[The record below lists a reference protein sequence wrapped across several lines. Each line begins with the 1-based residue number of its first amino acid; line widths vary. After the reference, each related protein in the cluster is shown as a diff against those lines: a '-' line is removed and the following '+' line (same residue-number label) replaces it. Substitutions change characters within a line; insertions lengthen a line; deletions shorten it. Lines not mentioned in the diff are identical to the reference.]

1 MTKLTWLSHATWL
14 IEHGDLR
21 ILLDP
26 FFTDNPA
33 AQVQAD
39 DMDGITHI
47 LVSHGHFDHVG
58 DVASI
63 AKRTGALV
71 VATFEIA
78 QWFEKQ
84 GVSPCGPMNV
94 GGTVPLDVDGITL
107 GHAKMVPAIHSSGL
121 PDGSY
126 GGSAA
131 GFVLALGDKKI
142 YFACDTA
149 YFSDMK
155 FYAHGVDVAVVP
167 IGDVFTMGVDDSIQ
181 AIQRIEPKLA
191 LPTHH
196 GTWPPIT
203 QDVEAWAVRVREDA
217 KCEARALSVGESIAI
232 E

>member
-33 AQVQAD
+33 AHISAD
-39 DMDGITHI
+39 DMDGTTHI

-63 AKRTGALV
+63 ARRTGAV
-71 VATFEIA
+71 IVTNFEIA
-78 QWFEKQ
+78 QWFDNQ
-84 GVSPCGPMNV
+84 DVPQCSPMNV
-94 GGTVPLDVDGITL
+94 GGTIPLSVADQEL
-107 GHAKMVPAIHSSGL
+107 GRVKMVPAIHSSGL

-131 GFVLALGDKKI
+131 GFVLTLGDNRI

-149 YFSDMK
+149 YFTDMK
-155 FYAHGVDVAVVP
+155 FYAHAVDVAVIP

-181 AIQRIEPKLA
+181 AIKLIEPKLA

-203 QDVEAWAVRVREDA
+203 QDVKAWAARVKAETSSDA
-217 KCEARALSVGESIAI
+217 RTFTVGQSVEL
-232 E
+232 

>member
-1 MTKLTWLSHATWL
+1 MSKLTWLSHATWL

-39 DMDGITHI
+39 DIDGITHI

-63 AKRTGALV
+63 AKRTGAV
-71 VATFEIA
+71 IVANFEIA
-78 QWFEKQ
+78 QWFNKQ
-84 GVSPCGPMNV
+84 DVPECSPMNI
-94 GGTVPLDVDGITL
+94 GGTVPLSIDDRAM

-121 PDGSY
+121 PDGTY

-131 GFVLALGDKKI
+131 GFVLTLGDKRI

-149 YFSDMK
+149 YFSDMSV
-155 FYAHGVDVAVVP
+155 YAHGVDVAVIP

-181 AIQRIEPKLA
+181 TIKLIEPKLA

-203 QDVEAWAVRVREDA
+203 QDADAWAARVKGETKSD
-217 KCEARALSVGESIAI
+217 ARALRVGESW
-232 E
+232 EW